1 MEQQDRITEAAKK
14 NYEASTPWPENDPW
28 HTQTFTA
35 IKKVVEEWL
44 SEYSSTDIQI
54 LNAGSGGT
62 EYETQGEFFHL
73 DIVERHISQF
83 KNHLVGSVENIA
95 LPDSSMDGVIC
106 VGSVINYT
114 DAQRAIAE
122 FSRVLKAGGFLILE
136 YERSD
141 SAEFLW
147 TPQHSKYVFPQS
159 YQYNGQTHL
168 LWMYSERHMRQ
179 MLEHYQFVIRD
190 QKRLHSL
197 SSLLY
202 RMGVPEERAACY
214 AKFDKLFQPFSRSI
228 AHNQILLAVKEFVA
242 N

>member
-1 MEQQDRITEAAKK
+1 MEQLDRITEIAKK
-14 NYEASTPWPENDPW
+14 NYEEAAPWPENDLW

-35 IKKVVEEWL
+35 IQTVVEKWL
-44 SEYSSTDIQI
+44 SEYSTTDMQI

-62 EYETQGEFFHL
+62 EYETQGELFRL
-73 DIVERHISQF
+73 DIVEKYISQF
-83 KNHLVGSVENIA
+83 EKHLVGSIEKIA

-122 FSRVLKAGGFLILE
+122 LSRVLKAGGFLILE

-147 TPQHSKYVFPQS
+147 TAQHSKYVFSQS

-168 LWMYSERHMRQ
+168 LWMYSEKHMRQ

-190 QKRLHSL
+190 QKRLHIL

-202 RMGVPEERAACY
+202 RMGVPEERAARY
-214 AKFDKLFQPFSRSI
+214 AKYDQFFQPFSRPI
-228 AHNQILLAVKEFVA
+228 AHNQILLAMKKFA
-242 N
+242 PK